1 MRKII
6 RKADIVLFV
15 CLLVIGLG
23 LSWLS
28 VAGSVTG
35 SRVLVS
41 VNGKPYGTYSLSKDQ
56 TVTIRQHG
64 HTNKFT
70 IKDGAVQ
77 MTHSDC
83 RNQNCVET
91 GSIRRTSQSIVCLP
105 NRVMIEIKG
114 GGEYDAI
121 SN

>member
-35 SRVLVS
+35 TRVLVS

-56 TVTIRQHG
+56 TVTIR
-64 HTNKFT
+64 HTAT
-70 IKDGAVQ
+70 P
-77 MTHSDC
+77 
-83 RNQNCVET
+83 
-91 GSIRRTSQSIVCLP
+91 TSLP
-105 NRVMIEIKG
+105 
-114 GGEYDAI
+114 
-121 SN
+121 